1 MHHILLEYS
10 IDDILFASWI
20 VFPHSFL
27 LAEGYKMLNE
37 CLHFKQLGKQ
47 ERDYGEKQNG
57 NSYNSE

>member
-1 MHHILLEYS
+1 
-10 IDDILFASWI
+10 
-20 VFPHSFL
+20 
-27 LAEGYKMLNE
+27 MLNE